1 MKYDNIN
8 YITSEP
14 LIAEV
19 KQELKSYFEAGAVS
33 EVLIPSFIDQALR
46 KLKVLVL
53 RPEEAVIRFENYKS
67 ELPSDFYLLD
77 YALSYSSDIYWDT
90 ASGSMIGSWYKSIQ
104 TDGCVT
110 DASSIEMYEAIT
122 IPLPGFRITLQR
134 PKWIRVYAES
144 TSLCVEG
151 CENLKV
157 SSTDIIKINQHKKA
171 SATFQEGC
179 VYIKYFSRPFDEDG
193 IPMIPEVLEVE
204 EYIKAYLK
212 YKFFEQMW
220 HSVMDE
226 STKQVTEKLMYYKRE
241 QLEKLQAAYN
251 YLMTKS
257 KQQIADSIVRTRN
270 RFNKFHIR

>member
-1 MKYDNIN
+1 MKYDNYP

-46 KLKVLVL
+46 KLKVLAL
-53 RPEEAVIRFENYKS
+53 KPEEAVIRFENFKS
-67 ELPSDFYLLD
+67 ELPYDFYMLD

-90 ASGSMIGSWYKSIQ
+90 AVGSMQGSWYKNIEA
-104 TDGCVT
+104 TGCG
-110 DASSIEMYEAIT
+110 DESSIEMYEAIT
-122 IPLPGFRITLQR
+122 IPLPGFRISLKR
-134 PKWIRVYAES
+134 PKWIRVYFDS

-157 SSTDIIKINQHKKA
+157 SSTDIIKIDNHKRV
-171 SATFQEGC
+171 SATFEEGC
-179 VYIKYFSRPFDEDG
+179 VYVRYFSRPMDDSH

-204 EYIKAYLK
+204 EYIKSYLK
-212 YKFFEQMW
+212 FKFFEQMW

-226 STKQVTEKLMYYKRE
+226 STKQVTDKMMYYKRE

-251 YLMTKS
+251 FLMTKS

-270 RFNKFHIR
+270 RFSKYHIR

>member
-122 IPLPGFRITLQR
+122 IPLP
-134 PKWIRVYAES
+134 
-144 TSLCVEG
+144 
-151 CENLKV
+151 
-157 SSTDIIKINQHKKA
+157 
-171 SATFQEGC
+171 
-179 VYIKYFSRPFDEDG
+179 
-193 IPMIPEVLEVE
+193 
-204 EYIKAYLK
+204 
-212 YKFFEQMW
+212 
-220 HSVMDE
+220 
-226 STKQVTEKLMYYKRE
+226 
-241 QLEKLQAAYN
+241 
-251 YLMTKS
+251 
-257 KQQIADSIVRTRN
+257 
-270 RFNKFHIR
+270 

>member
-1 MKYDNIN
+1 MKYDNIQ

-19 KQELKSYFEAGAVS
+19 KQELKTYFEAGAIS

-53 RPEEAVIRFENYKS
+53 RPEEAIIRFENYKS
-67 ELPSDFYLLD
+67 ELPYDFHLLD
-77 YALSYSSDIYWDT
+77 YALSYETNITWETGVQTY
-90 ASGSMIGSWYKSIQ
+90 SGYWYKNIESGC
-104 TDGCVT
+104 DGCG
-110 DASSIEMYEAIT
+110 DKIETFEQLSVAG
-122 IPLPGFRITLQR
+122 PGYRISMKV
-134 PKWIRVYAES
+134 PKWIRVYFDS
-144 TSLCVEG
+144 TSLCVDG
-151 CENLKV
+151 CDNLKV
-157 SSTDIIKINQHKKA
+157 ASTDIIKINQHKKV
-171 SATFQEGC
+171 SANFEEGC
-179 VYIKYFSRPFDEDG
+179 VYVRYFSRPVDDYG
-193 IPMIPEVLEVE
+193 IPMIPEILEVE
-204 EYIKAYLK
+204 EYVKSYLK

-226 STKQVTEKLMYYKRE
+226 STKQVTDKLTYYKRE

-270 RFNKFHIR
+270 RFSKFHIR

>member
-14 LIAEV
+14 IIAEV

-104 TDGCVT
+104 TEGCVT

-270 RFNKFHIR
+270 RFSKFHIR